1 MSEQISEKMARKL
14 AWVVAKYMYH
24 NPDAQPDD
32 VERQINDWRSAGL
45 IKPSKLDEVRE
56 WCKNIC
62 DAGLRDGDTATEYD
76 EAYRQGVMATEAK
89 YEAAITEILGNLSGE
104 VL

>member
-1 MSEQISEKMARKL
+1 MSDQISEKMARKI
-14 AWVVAKYMYH
+14 Y
-24 NPDAQPDD
+24 DAQKNYDAPGLCSGW
-32 VERQINDWRSAGL
+32 ERFFGACKSAGL
-45 IKPSKLDEVRE
+45 IKPSKLKEVRE

-89 YEAAITEILGNLSGE
+89 YEAAITEILKDRK
-104 VL
+104 